1 MPDRLLIQFVP
12 DPQNYYGTD
21 NGCTDVTEPAGLPRD
36 TEQAQQPVADDTT
49 YESEEQVNP
58 AAFSFA
64 AGKFSG
70 DKASQDSSDN
80 CFNHNYFYL
89 KTIFYQLL

>member
-36 TEQAQQPVADDTT
+36 TEQPQQPVADDTT
-49 YESEEQVNP
+49 DESEEQINP
-58 AAFSFA
+58 AAFTFA
-64 AGKFSG
+64 ACDLAG
-70 DKASQDSSDN
+70 DKTSKDSYYDCNNKISHVT
-80 CFNHNYFYL
+80 FVL
-89 KTIFYQLL
+89 RG

>member
-1 MPDRLLIQFVP
+1 MSGRLFIQFVP

-49 YESEEQVNP
+49 YESEEQINP

-70 DKASQDSSDN
+70 NKACQDSSDN
-80 CFNHNYFYL
+80 CFNHNYFNF